1 MRIALVYDLREEY
14 QNLGLNEEALAEF
27 DRPET
32 LDALETALRSAGH
45 HIERVGS
52 ARALVAA
59 LATGAR
65 WDLVFNIAEGMVGR
79 SREALVPALLEAYA
93 IPCLF
98 SDAVTMAITLD
109 KALCKRLARD
119 AGLPTTPF
127 CLLENETDLA
137 TCSLPFPLFVK
148 PVAEGS
154 GKGCDIASRVE
165 NPTALAVRFRDL
177 RRRFGQPVL
186 AEPFLP
192 GREFTVGIVGNGAN
206 PMLHEVAEIVVRNAQ
221 DAGIYGF
228 ATKEESAS
236 RVHYRRVDD
245 PEARMA
251 LATGLAI
258 YRLTGCRDA
267 GRIDLRS
274 DAAGIPHFLEINPLP
289 GLHPTLS
296 GLPILAGFA
305 GWSHARLILA
315 MVEAAQERLAAGC
328 QP

>member
-14 QNLGLNEEALAEF
+14 QDLGLDEEALAEF

-32 LDALETALRSAGH
+32 LDALETALRSGGH
-45 HIERVGS
+45 DIERVGS
-52 ARALVAA
+52 ARALIAA
-59 LATGAR
+59 LAAGER
-65 WDLVFNIAEGMVGR
+65 WDLVFNIAEGMLGR
-79 SREALVPALLEAYA
+79 GREALVPALLEAYG

-109 KALCKRLARD
+109 KAICKRLARD

-127 CLLENETDLA
+127 CLLEKESDLA
-137 TCSLPFPLFVK
+137 ACSLPFPLFVK

-165 NPTALAVRFRDL
+165 DPAALATRFREL
-177 RRRFGQPVL
+177 RRRFCQPVL

-192 GREFTVGIVGNGAN
+192 GREFTVGIVGNGEK
-206 PMLHEVAEIVVRNAQ
+206 PMLHEVAEVVVRNER

-228 ATKEESAS
+228 ANKEHSS
-236 RVHYRRVDD
+236 SLVHYRRADD
-245 PEARMA
+245 AEARMA
-251 LATGLAI
+251 LATGLAL

-274 DAAGIPHFLEINPLP
+274 DAAGIPHCLEINPLP

-305 GWSHARLILA
+305 GWSHARMILS
-315 MVEAAQERLAAGC
+315 MVEAAQERLDPA
-328 QP
+328 